1 MFDTVCT
8 LPVSSEIFAQAIH
21 PTESVLAVGLSSGH
35 VASLRLPEE
44 PEDGSEDGEGAP
56 SSSNGLGHIDTQ
68 WRTRRHKGSCRSLSY
83 GPDGRALFSAGT
95 DGIVKIADSETGRVV
110 SKIAVPLDS

>member
-8 LPVSSEIFAQAIH
+8 LPLSSEIFAQAIH

-35 VASLRLPEE
+35 VASLRLPDVPEE
-44 PEDGSEDGEGAP
+44 GSDDDEDA
-56 SSSNGLGHIDTQ
+56 SSSPNGLGHIDTT

-95 DGIVKIADSETGRVV
+95 DGIVKIADSETGKVM
-110 SKIAVPLDS
+110 SKIAVPSDP